1 MIDDQT
7 SQSGICYENELNP
20 AQLEAA
26 CFTNGALLVIA
37 GAGSGKT
44 RTLIYRVARLVENGV
59 PPDAILLLTFTK
71 KSAAHMLDRAASLLD
86 DRCARVSGGT
96 FHSFANAMLRRY
108 APGVGLPHDFTI
120 IDRTDSESIMGL
132 IRKELKISSDRH
144 HRFPGNRTLINLFNR
159 AVNKDISVEETVA
172 NAYPHLSRFL
182 DSIILMGQNYEAHK
196 RKHFF
201 LDYDDLL
208 IYFRNLLRDNAEVSE
223 RIQSR
228 YSHIM
233 VDEYQDTNKIQAEIV
248 FLLAEKS
255 GNIMVVGDDS
265 QSIYGFRG
273 AKIKNMLEFP
283 ETFPE
288 TKIIRLEENYR
299 SNQPILDLTNTVIE
313 QVTEKFSKTL
323 FTRKTGGLKPV
334 LAAMQ
339 DESSQSRY
347 VVEKIKDLLA
357 NGSSPNS
364 ISVLFRAG
372 FHSYD
377 LEMELNKNRLS
388 FVKAGGFK
396 FVETAHI
403 KDFMA
408 YLRVMVN
415 PLDRISWHRILLLL
429 DKIGPKTAQKIYESV
444 ENENAGLWGI
454 RSVTLKSSGAPG
466 FEELKELLLSA
477 TETETIYIPEIGERI
492 LNYYVGIL
500 KNKYD
505 DYPKR
510 TKDLEQ
516 LLAIMERYDD
526 LKQFLSDM
534 ALEPPNSSGSNG
546 KMAKDE
552 ADQNSLCLSTIHS
565 AKGLEWQHVF
575 IIWALDGR
583 FPSMRSIDDENEL
596 EEELRLMY
604 VAATRAKENL
614 FITYP
619 MRAYDRASGLVLDR
633 PSRFL
638 DAVPDYILEREFPW
652 GENSV
657 FWD

>member
-1 MIDDQT
+1 MIDDPL
-7 SQSGICYENELNP
+7 SRSAICYENELNP
-20 AQLEAA
+20 AQLEAVR
-26 CFTNGALLVIA
+26 FMNGPLLVIA

-59 PPDAILLLTFTK
+59 RPDAILLLTFTK
-71 KSAAHMLDRAASLLD
+71 KSASHMLERSALLLD

-108 APGVGLPHDFTI
+108 APGIGLPHDFTI
-120 IDRTDSESIMGL
+120 IDRSDSESIMGL
-132 IRKELKISSDRH
+132 IKKEMNVPSDRH

-159 AVNKDISVEETVA
+159 AVNKGISIEETVA
-172 NAYPHLSRFL
+172 NAYPHLSKFM
-182 DSIILMGQNYEAHK
+182 DAIILAGQNYDAHK
-196 RKHFF
+196 AKHFF

-208 IYFRNLLRDNAEVSE
+208 IYFRNLLRDNAEISE

-233 VDEYQDTNKIQAEIV
+233 VDEYQDTNQIQAEII
-248 FLLAEKS
+248 FLLAGDKK
-255 GNIMVVGDDS
+255 NIMVVGDDS

-283 ETFPE
+283 DTFPG
-288 TKIIRLEENYR
+288 TQIIRLEENYR
-299 SNQPILDLTNTVIE
+299 SNQPILDLTNTVID
-313 QVTEKFSKTL
+313 QVSEKFSKTL
-323 FTRKTGGLKPV
+323 FTRKKGGLKPV
-334 LAAMQ
+334 LAAMEN
-339 DESSQSRY
+339 ESAQSHY

-357 NGSSPNS
+357 NGSSPDS
-364 ISVLFRAG
+364 ICVLFRAG

-377 LEMELNKNRLS
+377 LEMELNKNRCP

-408 YLRVMVN
+408 YLRVMAN

-444 ENENAGLWGI
+444 EHANDGLWGVKT
-454 RSVTLKSSGAPG
+454 VTLKSSAAPG
-466 FEELKELLLSA
+466 FEELKELLLA
-477 TETETIYIPEIGERI
+477 AAETETLYIQQIGERI

-500 KNKYD
+500 KKKYD
-505 DYPKR
+505 DHPKR

-516 LLAIMERYDD
+516 LLTIMDRYDD
-526 LKQFLSDM
+526 VKQFLSDM

-546 KMAKDE
+546 KLTAE
-552 ADQNSLCLSTIHS
+552 GSADRLSLSTIHS
-565 AKGLEWQHVF
+565 AKGLEWRHVF

-583 FPSMRSIDDENEL
+583 FPTLRSMDDENEL

-638 DAVPDYILEREFPW
+638 DAVPDYILEREFPT
-652 GENSV
+652 GIGAIY
-657 FWD
+657 WD